1 MDYVTEAGWAPSLLD
16 PTGARESKPRT
27 AGRTMVIDKGIGL
40 RAMDDVLESSA
51 PYIDMIKL
59 GFGTSPL
66 YPIGLLR
73 RKIDMIRTHGVIVYP
88 GGTLLEAACCR
99 NEVDA
104 FFDMVGSL
112 GFTAIEVSDGTI
124 CMSRKQRDSLIG
136 QGLRNGFKVYTE
148 YGKKIWGSSIE
159 IEELAATV
167 ERDIEAGAEL
177 VIVEG
182 RESGKGVGLYD
193 EQGRCRGDMLEA
205 VLTRLPN
212 PDLLMWEAPL
222 KHQQIELL
230 KTAGSRVNLGNIDMS
245 DIYAL
250 ECLRRGLRSD
260 TFVM

>member
-16 PTGARESKPRT
+16 PTGSREHKPRMT
-27 AGRTMVIDKGIGL
+27 GRTMVIDKGIGL
-40 RAMDDVLESSA
+40 RAMEDLLQSSA

-66 YPIGLLR
+66 YPIDLLR
-73 RKIDMIRTHGVIVYP
+73 RKIDLIRTYGVVVYP
-88 GGTLLEAACCR
+88 GGTLLEAACCH

-104 FFDMVGSL
+104 FFDIVGEL
-112 GFTAIEVSDGTI
+112 GFSAIEVSDGTI
-124 CMSRKQRDSLIG
+124 CISRKQRDSLIK
-136 QGLRNGFKVYTE
+136 QGLRNGLTVYTE
-148 YGKKIWGSSIE
+148 YGKKIWGSAIE
-159 IEELAATV
+159 IEQLAATV
-167 ERDIEAGAEL
+167 ERDVDCGADM

-193 EQGRCRGDMLEA
+193 EEGRCRNDMLEA
-205 VLTRLPN
+205 VLHKLKT

-222 KHQQIELL
+222 KHQQIHLL
-230 KTAGSRVNLGNIDMS
+230 QTVGNWVNLGNIDVA

-260 TFVM
+260 TFVQ